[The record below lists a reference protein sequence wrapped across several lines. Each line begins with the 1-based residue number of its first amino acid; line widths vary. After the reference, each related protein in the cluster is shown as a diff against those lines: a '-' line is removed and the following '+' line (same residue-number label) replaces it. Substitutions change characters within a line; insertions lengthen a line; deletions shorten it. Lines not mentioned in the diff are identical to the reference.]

1 MESVNA
7 SEKIISC
14 ECINKESA
22 AAEQEEE
29 GSQIDRNDDSFTYVV
44 TAQSLDAESVDS
56 DDTSYNVLP
65 SLLTKSLHEINED
78 IDVSR
83 QDGRI
88 IIATPFTTAV
98 ADSATTTDNN
108 ESSEIGSSDVNAVI
122 NTSDLD
128 SWATVEVRGRNNRK
142 KPLPPPPP
150 SPVNKP
156 SNSFITMATAAS
168 DSQRSIKKSKGSKHN
183 GIQKK
188 KGAAQKI
195 VGDILTAMIDSIDDE
210 SKRMKQLRLPTPP
223 RPINSWRNGPPGA
236 IQKVVD
242 GLTDVSVDNKRD
254 PFMRDNL
261 CGNNDVSSA
270 KDSTINSMRDFDGL
284 KAPTSAKDS
293 TINSMREFDGLKA
306 PSSPHNKDSSKN
318 ISDKFAVRTDQN
330 TAPTY
335 QDTSSSSSNAILG
348 SKEEPQ
354 NTLDRKSDTSSSDTE
369 EVPQNDD
376 CGITSKLDAVGASTP
391 PLPTLLSPANAN
403 SANSSVASSLEA
415 PPRGRSHHHSD
426 TERDVNDVG
435 YHLLDVCDRLSR
447 DMSLFMSRRA
457 LALSARRRER
467 GAILSALQSSVASI
481 WPGICHVELYGS
493 CATQLDLP
501 SSDIDVVVLGLIR
514 NSYMT
519 SHIASDARISSIG
532 SIAEENYISEDV
544 LQMQQLIPT
553 SSYGMLP
560 QHRNAEQV
568 IRLAA
573 DLEKQPWAVQV
584 NAIPTASVPVI
595 KVLADPSKLSGTSS
609 GSDWMIQHQQM
620 AGQAAIAAGGFDNR
634 PNPEYSKA
642 DSGSYP
648 PPTHVPWRG
657 SDVMKGL
664 LSLDIT
670 FEGPEHGGIGS
681 TEFSTRTVAESC
693 EESGLYPDA
702 TPFVQTLM
710 VLKELLAQRKLNEPY
725 SGGLSSYALLLLV
738 LALVRER
745 TVIREEIELVEQ
757 QRRAMSVG
765 ELNSFPSGSIP
776 EYEPD
781 TSLII
786 QPKLFDAKYT
796 NNAEAMTLGTKTQK
810 ATSQVISRGDLSNRK
825 SKATSMKQSNLI
837 PSSWAMIAKTNPGP
851 ISPAVMTSDTD
862 DASLKKEKGLIEK
875 KGKMKQSVGQNLSLG
890 NAIVGSQSS
899 KADTK
904 TSLDATKQLK
914 NDDTGILKESSA
926 EKSVHNVNIERI
938 REIRSEVATSVCN
951 SSPKRAI
958 NNTSSVS
965 PIDPKTRAP
974 AFYPQGYNDI
984 VEVLCSGETTA
995 GKLLMHFLLYYG
1007 QHFDA
1012 QSTAIDISGK
1022 HERHY
1027 DGQTPPYSY
1036 LTPYIQ
1042 RQSLGNID
1050 PITGMLTVDPIVIY
1064 DPLEGAENNNVSR
1077 RCFAWNSVRW
1087 IFAQSYATLASA
1099 VERSATPPTS
1109 PNGGGTI
1116 PQAMVREGDS
1126 ETFSFSPDTNCDL
1139 MDPSSPLLRCLLS
1152 F

>member
-1 MESVNA
+1 LSTIESVNV
-7 SEKIISC
+7 SDKITPC
-14 ECINKESA
+14 ENNSKDIVNSKKVAAGQEHDGDQIDSNDDVV
-22 AAEQEEE
+22 AAE
-29 GSQIDRNDDSFTYVV
+29 SIDAD
-44 TAQSLDAESVDS
+44 SVDS
-56 DDTSYNVLP
+56 DDTSDIILP
-65 SLLTKSLHEINED
+65 SLMTKPSHERNED

-88 IIATPFTTAV
+88 VIAAPLISVVTN
-98 ADSATTTDNN
+98 DATNDNKQ
-108 ESSEIGSSDVNAVI
+108 SSEIGPSAENAVS
-122 NTSDLD
+122 NSSELD
-128 SWATVEVRGRNNRK
+128 SWATVEVRSRNSRK
-142 KPLPPPPP
+142 KPLPPP
-150 SPVNKP
+150 SPITKP
-156 SNSFITMATAAS
+156 STPFVPMAAVVS
-168 DSQRSIKKSKGSKHN
+168 DSQRSSLNKKSKSSKSN
-183 GIQKK
+183 GMQKK
-188 KGAAQKI
+188 KGVAQKI
-195 VGDILTAMIDSIDDE
+195 VGDILTSVIDSIDDE
-210 SKRMKQLRLPTPP
+210 SKRMKQLRLATPP
-223 RPINSWRNGPPGA
+223 RPINSWKNGPPGV
-236 IQKVVD
+236 IQKVAA
-242 GLTDVSVDNKRD
+242 GFTDASVGGKRD
-254 PFMRDNL
+254 PSVRDIL
-261 CGNNDVSSA
+261 LGKSAGSISST
-270 KDSTINSMRDFDGL
+270 KY
-284 KAPTSAKDS
+284 SASNAIIEVEDL
-293 TINSMREFDGLKA
+293 NA
-306 PSSPHNKDSSKN
+306 PSDTDNKDNSKN
-318 ISDKFAVRTDQN
+318 TIDKATIRTDQN

-354 NTLDRKSDTSSSDTE
+354 NTIDRKSDTSSSETE

-376 CGITSKLDAVGASTP
+376 CEIASKLDAVDASTP

-415 PPRGRSHHHSD
+415 PPRGRAHHHSD

-481 WPGICHVELYGS
+481 WPGMCHVELYGS

-501 SSDIDVVVLGLIR
+501 SSDIDVVVLGLHR
-514 NSYMT
+514 KSY
-519 SHIASDARISSIG
+519 SDTRSSSIG
-532 SIAEENYISEDV
+532 SLAEESYVAEDV
-544 LQMQQLIPT
+544 HLQMQQLIP
-553 SSYGMLP
+553 SPSYGMLP
-560 QHRNAEQV
+560 HHRNAEQV
-568 IRLAA
+568 IKLAA

-595 KVLADPSKLSGTSS
+595 KVLADPSKLSGASS
-609 GSDWMIQHQQM
+609 GSDWMTQHQQM
-620 AGQAAIAAGGFDNR
+620 AGQAATAAGGVGMFENR

-648 PPTHVPWRG
+648 PPNHVPWRG

-693 EESGLYPDA
+693 EESGLHPDA

-745 TVIREEIELVEQ
+745 AVIREEIELVEQ
-757 QRRAMSVG
+757 QRRAMAVG
-765 ELNSFPSGSIP
+765 ELNSFPNGSIP
-776 EYEPD
+776 PYDPD
-781 TSLII
+781 RSLLV
-786 QPKLFDAKYT
+786 QPNLSDAKHSIT
-796 NNAEAMTLGTKTQK
+796 TEAMTLGPKQQK
-810 ATSQVISRGDLSNRK
+810 ATNQVNPRDAPSNRK
-825 SKATSMKQSNLI
+825 SQAKSTTQSNLR
-837 PSSWAMIAKTNPGP
+837 PSSWAMIAKMNPGP
-851 ISPAVMTSDTD
+851 KSPIAMTREADDT
-862 DASLKKEKGLIEK
+862 SIEKEKGLVEEKVIHNQSTPQTPGQKPSFADAVVGSKSSITVKKTSAKKMGKPSSDAKSQECSIEK
-875 KGKMKQSVGQNLSLG
+875 SES
-890 NAIVGSQSS
+890 I
-899 KADTK
+899 
-904 TSLDATKQLK
+904 
-914 NDDTGILKESSA
+914 KE
-926 EKSVHNVNIERI
+926 K
-938 REIRSEVATSVCN
+938 RSEAATSVCN
-951 SSPKRAI
+951 SVQKHAI
-958 NNTSSVS
+958 RTTSSVS

-1027 DGQTPPYSY
+1027 DGQTPPNSY

-1109 PNGGGTI
+1109 PNGGAI
-1116 PQAMVREGDS
+1116 PQAMVRDGDS
-1126 ETFSFSPDTNCDL
+1126 ETFSISPDTNCDL